1 MQLILFFFIR
11 RLSNE
16 TLISRS
22 VHPLIHPRIYQ
33 IHMWKHSNIEQ
44 SVSLVFFRVFC
55 CYCCV
60 CVAYLTKKSFML
72 FVLFFCNRK
81 SIGKRAKAIQWRFG
95 PQSWAG
101 TTISSN
107 PRVYSGMLNITWTYS
122 ICDYF
127 NSKCFIVHRSRIDP
141 EFPSFAHKKCRRC
154 ALVCCER
161 TQLAAPDR
169 RWLIILF
176 HNRCN
181 HATNCCY
188 SNW

>member
-60 CVAYLTKKSFML
+60 CVAYLTKNSFML

-107 PRVYSGMLNITWTYS
+107 PRAYSGMLNITWTYS

-127 NSKCFIVHRSRIDP
+127 NSKCRGLTQKFRLLHTKNAVVAPLSVARERNWRRPIADDLSYCFITDVITLSIAAIRIG
-141 EFPSFAHKKCRRC
+141 R
-154 ALVCCER
+154 V
-161 TQLAAPDR
+161 
-169 RWLIILF
+169 WL
-176 HNRCN
+176 
-181 HATNCCY
+181 
-188 SNW
+188 

>member
-1 MQLILFFFIR
+1 MQLILFFIIR

-60 CVAYLTKKSFML
+60 CVAYLTKNSFML

-107 PRVYSGMLNITWTYS
+107 PRAYSGMLNITWTYLWLFELEMFYSSS
-122 ICDYF
+122 IEDWPRISVFCTQKMPSLRPCLLRE
-127 NSKCFIVHRSRIDP
+127 NAIGGARSP
-141 EFPSFAHKKCRRC
+141 MTCHTVS
-154 ALVCCER
+154 
-161 TQLAAPDR
+161 
-169 RWLIILF
+169 
-176 HNRCN
+176 
-181 HATNCCY
+181 
-188 SNW
+188 